1 MQPRYWISHGN
12 RQRMEDLGCFA
23 AVTDGF
29 HASLVHQ
36 ELMTGLR
43 PVGHTRVFID
53 VITPNAGGLTPEK
66 WRKDA
71 TICPQ
76 HWPTD
81 LSLLC
86 GWYRN
91 DTLEAFAAE
100 SYTRLQRQHM
110 FADLSVDLTALSQRI
125 FYERACRYVPIDAL
139 KEQMAKKFFY
149 TRGLKK
155 VVDQPTMLAHHAAQ
169 TSLRQRAQAAPLVK
183 FTLESN

>member
-1 MQPRYWISHGN
+1 
-12 RQRMEDLGCFA
+12 MEDLGCFA

-53 VITPNAGGLTPEK
+53 VITQMQEGSLPRNGGKMRRFAHNTGPLTS
-66 WRKDA
+66 A
-71 TICPQ
+71 
-76 HWPTD
+76 
-81 LSLLC
+81 
-86 GWYRN
+86 Y
-91 DTLEAFAAE
+91 
-100 SYTRLQRQHM
+100 
-110 FADLSVDLTALSQRI
+110 FADGTAMIHLRLLRPNRTPAFNGSTCLLTSVWTLLRCHSEY

-169 TSLRQRAQAAPLVK
+169 TSLRQRAQAAL
-183 FTLESN
+183 